1 MASVSGVRVAT
12 NFDRITESPEKLA
25 WFISEHFGYCGD
37 CPAYVTCHK
46 LEDDEA
52 VCMDAMFQWLQEECE

>member
-1 MASVSGVRVAT
+1 MESRMT
-12 NFDRITESPEKLA
+12 NFERITESPEKLA

-52 VCMDAMFQWLQEECE
+52 VCCDAMFKWLKEESETD

>member
-1 MASVSGVRVAT
+1 MT
-12 NFDRITESPEKLA
+12 NFERITKSPEGLA
-25 WFISEHFGYCGD
+25 CFISEHFGYCGD